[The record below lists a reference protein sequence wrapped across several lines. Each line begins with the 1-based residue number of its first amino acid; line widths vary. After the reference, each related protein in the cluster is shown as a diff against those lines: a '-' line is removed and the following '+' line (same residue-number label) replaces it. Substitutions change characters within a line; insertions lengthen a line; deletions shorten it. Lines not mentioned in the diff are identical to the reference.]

1 MNSRS
6 TWFWIFVAAG
16 LLAFITVHK
25 RFRHL
30 PVSGPG
36 KLLPRLKASSVSS
49 IRIRPNGQAEIRAV
63 RTNGLWQLVEPVTYP
78 AQVVSVENL
87 LATLERL
94 SPAAYIS
101 AQERR
106 HRLKA
111 DEEDG
116 LAPPQAT
123 ILLDQGEYQPQ
134 IWIGAKT
141 APGDQVFLQVIGG
154 GAPDEGVFV
163 VDADLLRALPRNADD
178 WRDTSFVNLKG
189 LLVDHISVTNG
200 AKVLELQQSAGD
212 RLWRITFPPIQA
224 RADNVTVT
232 ALLVKLQGLRV
243 NQFLPEDSKT
253 DLEVLGLQPPDLQ
266 IGLARGSNTLAL
278 LQFGRSPTNDANQVY
293 ARRLGQNPLVTVSK
307 DLLAPWRGSVNDF
320 RDRQLLALSNSVEA
334 LEIHAEDN
342 FTVQY
347 QTNDH
352 SWRVLPQNFSAD
364 PSLVKDL
371 LSNLNA
377 MQIADYFK
385 DVVTPMDLPTYGL
398 APPLRRYIVKSAA
411 PSPGGLTNELNFGTN
426 QDNKVFARRT
436 DENFLYTIKLEDFQ
450 RLPARSVQLRAH
462 QIWNYS
468 EDNLVG
474 ASIRQSGKSRQLLH
488 QGPHE
493 WRLAPGLP
501 GSINDLAV
509 AETLRML
516 AKLDTKDW
524 VARGD
529 QERARF
535 GFNDSSLQVTLELKS
550 GEKATVALG
559 GPTPSHSVYGAVA
572 LEGDSWIFEFPLSLY
587 PYVATYLSIP

>member
-6 TWFWIFVAAG
+6 TWFWILVAAG
-16 LLAFITVHK
+16 LLAFISVQK
-25 RFRHL
+25 RFRHPPL
-30 PVSGPG
+30 SGPD
-36 KLLPRLKASSVSS
+36 KILRRLKPSSVSS
-49 IRIRPNGQAEIRAV
+49 IRIRPKDQAEIRAV
-63 RTNGLWQLVEPVTYP
+63 RTNGLWQLVEPVIYP

-87 LATLERL
+87 LVTLERL
-94 SPAAYIS
+94 RPAAYIS
-101 AQERR
+101 AQERK

-123 ILLDQGEYQPQ
+123 ILLDQGDYQPQ

-189 LLVDHISVTNG
+189 LPVDHISVTNG

-212 RLWRITFPPIQA
+212 RQWRITFPPIQA
-224 RADNVTVT
+224 RADNVAVT
-232 ALLVKLQGLRV
+232 ALLDKLQGLRV
-243 NQFLPEDSKT
+243 NQFLPEDSKV
-253 DLEVLGLQPPDLQ
+253 DLEALGLQPPDLQ
-266 IGLARGSNTLAL
+266 IGLGRGSNTLAL
-278 LQFGRSPTNDANQVY
+278 LQFGKSPTNDTNQVY
-293 ARRLGQNPLVTVSK
+293 ARRLGQNPLVTVAK

-320 RDRQLLALSNSVEA
+320 RDRQLLALSNTVEA
-334 LEIHAEDN
+334 LEVQAEDK
-342 FTVQY
+342 FSVQL

-364 PSLVKDL
+364 PGLVKNL
-371 LSNLNA
+371 ISNLNA
-377 MQIADYFK
+377 MRITDYFK

-398 APPLRRYIVKSAA
+398 EPPLRRYLVKSATTA
-411 PSPGGLTNELNFGTN
+411 PASLTNELNFGTN
-426 QDNKVFARRT
+426 QDNKVFTRRT
-436 DENFLYTIKLEDFQ
+436 DENFLYTVQLDDFQ

-462 QIWNYS
+462 QIWNYA
-468 EDNLVG
+468 EDELTG
-474 ASIRQSGKSRQLLH
+474 ASVRQSGKTRQLIRH
-488 QGPHE
+488 GPHE

-501 GSINDLAV
+501 GAINDLAV

-516 AKLDTKDW
+516 AKLDTTDW
-524 VARGD
+524 IARGD
-529 QERARF
+529 RERARF

-550 GEKATVALG
+550 GDKATVALG
-559 GPTPSHSVYGAVA
+559 GPTPSNSVYGAVSID
-572 LEGDSWIFEFPLSLY
+572 GDSWFFEFPRSLY
-587 PYVATYLSIP
+587 PYVAAYLSIP